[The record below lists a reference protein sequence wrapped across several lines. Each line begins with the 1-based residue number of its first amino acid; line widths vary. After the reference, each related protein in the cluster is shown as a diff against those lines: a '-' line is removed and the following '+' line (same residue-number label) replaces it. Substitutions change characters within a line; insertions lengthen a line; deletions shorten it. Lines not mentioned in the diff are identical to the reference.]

1 VNIVDTIMSIA
12 PFDWFAT
19 GFIVL
24 MFILGYAQGA
34 IRRLLGIASIAF
46 SFLLASQLRDS
57 LGSFLASSWTQ
68 WPREYD
74 FMLAFGFLFVLGGVI
89 FTIVIQVFYKH
100 ASISESHPLL
110 DELAGG
116 LLGIVEALL
125 MIGAGI
131 VVLDSFFRAQVT
143 IGDNQIRFLKDLYG
157 AVNASGTARVF
168 RETLLPVFIT
178 IVGPLV
184 PADIRALF
192 QIH

>member
-1 VNIVDTIMSIA
+1 MNIVDTIMSIA

-89 FTIVIQVFYKH
+89 FTIVIQAFYKH
-100 ASISESHPLL
+100 APISESHPLL

-168 RETLLPVFIT
+168 RETLLPVFVT
-178 IVGPLV
+178 IVGPLL

-192 QIH
+192 QIR

>member
-1 VNIVDTIMSIA
+1 MNIVDTITAIA

-24 MFILGYAQGA
+24 MFVLGYVQGT
-34 IRRLLGIASIAF
+34 IRRVLGIASIVF

-74 FMLAFGFLFVLGGVI
+74 YMLAFGFLFVLGGVV
-89 FTIVIQVFYKH
+89 FTIVIQAFYKH
-100 ASISESHPLL
+100 TPLSDSHPVL
-110 DELAGG
+110 DELVGG

-143 IGDNQIRFLKDLYG
+143 IGDNQIRILKDLYG
-157 AVNASGTARVF
+157 AVDASGTARVF
-168 RETLLPVFIT
+168 RDTLLPMFIT
-178 IVGPLV
+178 IAGPLV

-192 QIH
+192 KLR

>member
-1 VNIVDTIMSIA
+1 VNIVDTITSIA
-12 PFDWFAT
+12 PFDWFAA

-34 IRRLLGIASIAF
+34 IRRLLGIASIVF

-57 LGSFLASSWTQ
+57 LGAFLASSWTQ

-74 FMLAFGFLFVLGGVI
+74 YMLAFGFLFVLGAVI
-89 FTIVIQVFYKH
+89 FAIVIQVFYKH
-100 ASISESHPLL
+100 APLSENHPVL

-116 LLGIVEALL
+116 LLGILEALL
-125 MIGAGI
+125 MLGAGI
-131 VVLDSFFRAQVT
+131 VVLDSFFRAQVA

-157 AVNASGTARVF
+157 AVDASGTARVF
-168 RETLLPVFIT
+168 RDSLLPAFVT
-178 IVGPLV
+178 VVGPLV

-192 QIH
+192 PIR

>member
-1 VNIVDTIMSIA
+1 MNIVDTILSTA

-24 MFILGYAQGA
+24 MFILGYAQGV
-34 IRRLLGIASIAF
+34 IRRLLGIASIVF

-57 LGSFLASSWTQ
+57 FGSFLASSWTQ

-74 FMLAFGFLFVLGGVI
+74 FMLGFGFLFVLGGVV

-100 ASISESHPLL
+100 TPISEGHPVV
-110 DELAGG
+110 DELVGG
-116 LLGIVEALL
+116 LLGIFEALL
-125 MIGAGI
+125 MLGAGI
-131 VVLDSFFRAQVT
+131 VILDSFFRAQVT

>member
-1 VNIVDTIMSIA
+1 VNIVNTITSIA
-12 PFDWFAT
+12 PFDWFVT

-24 MFILGYAQGA
+24 MFILGYVQGV
-34 IRRLLGIASIAF
+34 IRRLLGIASIVF

-74 FMLAFGFLFVLGGVI
+74 FMLGFGFLFVLGGVV

-100 ASISESHPLL
+100 TPISESHPLV
-110 DELAGG
+110 DELVGG

-125 MIGAGI
+125 IIGAGI

-168 RETLLPVFIT
+168 RETLLPVFVT

-192 QIH
+192 QIR

>member
-89 FTIVIQVFYKH
+89 FTIVIQAFYKH
-100 ASISESHPLL
+100 APISESHPLL

-168 RETLLPVFIT
+168 RETLLPVFVT
-178 IVGPLV
+178 IVGPLL

-192 QIH
+192 QIR

>member
-1 VNIVDTIMSIA
+1 VNIVDTITSIA
-12 PFDWFAT
+12 PFDWFVT

-24 MFILGYAQGA
+24 MFILGYVQGV
-34 IRRLLGIASIAF
+34 IRRLLGIASIVF

-74 FMLAFGFLFVLGGVI
+74 FMLGFGFLFVLGGVV

-100 ASISESHPLL
+100 TPISESHPLV
-110 DELAGG
+110 DELVGG

-125 MIGAGI
+125 IIGAGI

-168 RETLLPVFIT
+168 RETLLPVFVT

-192 QIH
+192 QIR